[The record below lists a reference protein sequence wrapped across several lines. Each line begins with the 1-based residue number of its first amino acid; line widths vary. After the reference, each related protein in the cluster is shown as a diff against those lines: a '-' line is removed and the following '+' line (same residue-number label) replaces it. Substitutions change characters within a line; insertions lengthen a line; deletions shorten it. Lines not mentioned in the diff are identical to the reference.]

1 MARGRLWLTL
11 GPDSGDGPVE
21 VVLEQ
26 QGRRR
31 VLAGDVDE
39 LIPCVDD
46 LVSLDL
52 SAYPNAALLVARVL
66 QRSLRS
72 PDRAWDL
79 ASGAHTT
86 FANAGDV
93 EGLGAAEMVMGD
105 LAWQRG
111 DVSAADAHWSAA
123 MDHQAA
129 GPSAAGLL
137 TLRAAADFLTVGDVD
152 RSMPRV
158 HEAYAA
164 TVLDG
169 TEVDEAMATLLG
181 GLVVLD
187 TGDLDRASDALPQR
201 ADDLFAEV
209 PTETDAGMWPLV
221 LLGLGEVAVRRG
233 DNATARAL
241 FEQGLE
247 MATSMGRPAVAL
259 AARAMVPLHFSAEDP
274 EAALAQAT
282 EAAVLA
288 AQGEAHF
295 FARQL
300 ADRALAE
307 AYLANGRLAEAADQA
322 ALCVERAANP
332 LLRAKCLLLAAR
344 VDLARGDTAAAVVAL
359 NEAATTFLSRG
370 TYLWG
375 VEALLMLAAAD
386 PDRAPEYLG
395 LAYDRTGPDQ
405 AFQLLWACRPPF
417 VITLGPG
424 DECRFTLDQQDLRL
438 GDKGEQLVVEAV
450 RSGDAGLH
458 WEQAAAALWPEDT
471 NHERIKS
478 RLTSL
483 TSLVRGRLGPEGW
496 RLRREGPLFLFVA
509 FGAQVITKP

>member
-11 GPDSGDGPVE
+11 GLEGGEGPVE
-21 VVLEQ
+21 DVLEE

-31 VLAGDVDE
+31 VLGGDVDE
-39 LIPCVDD
+39 FVACVDD
-46 LVSLDL
+46 LLTLDL
-52 SAYPNAALLVARVL
+52 TGYPNAALLVARVL
-66 QRSLRS
+66 QRSLRAL
-72 PDRAWDL
+72 DRAWKL
-79 ASGAHTT
+79 AISADAA
-86 FANAGDV
+86 FAAAGDI
-93 EGLGAAEMVMGD
+93 EGLGAAEMVLGD

-111 DVSAADAHWSAA
+111 DVSGADGHWSAA
-123 MDHQAA
+123 MDHEAA

-137 TLRAAADFLTVGDVD
+137 TLRAAADFLTIGDVD

-164 TVLDG
+164 TVIDG
-169 TEVDEAMATLLG
+169 TEVDEALATLLG
-181 GLVVLD
+181 GLLLMD
-187 TGDLDRASDALPQR
+187 TGDLDRANDALQR
-201 ADDLFAEV
+201 ADDLFGEV
-209 PTETDAGMWPLV
+209 PAEADAAMWPLV
-221 LLGLGEVAVRRG
+221 PLGLGEVAARRG
-233 DNATARAL
+233 DAVQGRAL
-241 FEQGLE
+241 FEQGVE
-247 MATSMGRPAVAL
+247 MATKMRRPSLVVV
-259 AARAMVPLHFSAEDP
+259 ARAMVPLHFSAEDP
-274 EAALAQAT
+274 VAALAQAT
-282 EAAVLA
+282 DTVALA
-288 AQGEAHF
+288 AQGGSHW

-307 AYLANGRLAEAADQA
+307 AYLANGQLDEAAAQA
-322 ALCVERAANP
+322 AHCVERAANP
-332 LLRAKCLLLAAR
+332 LLRAKCLMISAR
-344 VDLARGDTAAAVVAL
+344 VDLRRGRTTEAVTAL

-375 VEALLMLAAAD
+375 VEALLVLAGAD
-386 PDRAPEYLG
+386 PERAPEYLG
-395 LAYDRTGPDQ
+395 LAFDRTGPDP
-405 AFQLLWACRPPF
+405 AFRRLWDRRPPF
-417 VITLGPG
+417 VVTLGPG

-483 TSLVRGRLGPEGW
+483 TSLVRGRLGSEGW
-496 RLRREGPLFLFVA
+496 RLRRDGPLFLFVA